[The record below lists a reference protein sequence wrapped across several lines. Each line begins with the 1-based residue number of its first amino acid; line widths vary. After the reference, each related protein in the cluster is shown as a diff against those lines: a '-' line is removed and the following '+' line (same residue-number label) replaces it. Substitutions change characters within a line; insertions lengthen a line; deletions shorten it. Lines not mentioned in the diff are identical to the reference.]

1 MNYGYDL
8 YSADEGGGMGIGQ
21 YHDSSNS
28 GFKDNL
34 LNENP
39 TRWIDY
45 NSFLDDTGP
54 ISALSFHDTS
64 ELLWI
69 GNQTGR
75 LTSYLHSSS
84 YDEDSNFMKYSSFSA
99 HTNSILQLLPLSK
112 HIISISS
119 ETVRMHSLG
128 GLPVTQFKPDLTDY
142 NGEIGQLSCGTLFE
156 PSGGLFRAE
165 SQKYLFLGS
174 SHSFGYAYDL
184 NVQEA
189 PLALFDLE
197 APSIC
202 VRSSVTFLTV
212 GGLDGKIRFLDPS
225 LRTSSVQHV
234 IDAHNGGLSSFSVQS
249 DGMALISCG
258 YQSRSIN
265 PYDAHS
271 PVLVITLS
279 FHLLSISSHS
289 TTLILLS
296 KSSI

>member
-1 MNYGYDL
+1 MNSFRYDI
-8 YSADEGGGMGIGQ
+8 YSGGLGED
-21 YHDSSNS
+21 YHDNS
-28 GFKDNL
+28 GFNVNL
-34 LNENP
+34 PNDNP

-54 ISALSFHDTS
+54 ISALTFHDSS

-84 YDEDSNFMKYSSFSA
+84 YEDSNFLKFSSFSA
-99 HTNSILQLLPLSK
+99 HTHSILQLLPISK

-119 ETVRMHSLG
+119 DAARMHSLG

-142 NGEIGQLSCGTLFE
+142 NGEIGELSCGTLFE

-165 SQKYLFLGS
+165 SQRYLFLGS

-184 NVQEA
+184 NVQET
-189 PLALFDLE
+189 PLAIFDLE
-197 APSIC
+197 APSLC
-202 VRSSVTFLTV
+202 VQSSVTFLTV

-225 LRTSSVQHV
+225 LRSSAVQHV
-234 IDAHNGGLSSFSVQS
+234 IDAHSGGLSSFSVQS
-249 DGMALISCG
+249 DGMSLISCG

-265 PYDAHS
+265 PYDVHS
-271 PVLVITLS
+271 PIVVIL
-279 FHLLSISSHS
+279 SHS
-289 TTLILLS
+289 LSSSTHVPPSITPILLS
-296 KSSI
+296 KSLISACSDR